1 MPKHFFPESVK
12 RFHDLLET
20 RKSVP
25 SLGTNIDALK
35 KVAWDYFSS
44 TGIPLHRRGNELWK
58 YTNLRPITDSS
69 FTLSSDSDVN
79 VEDIVNEIPW
89 SNDWHNIL
97 FINGVYRPDSLGK
110 LDLPSGLSISDFEH
124 KNMWTNFGSLAK
136 PNSGTFAALNTVF
149 VQDGISIKI
158 EPNTKIRKPI
168 NVIFVVSEVPRN
180 FATFPRVYLDVGE
193 NSEATMIESY
203 ISLTPHPVLTIP
215 VVEIE
220 QHPEA
225 VLRHYRIQ
233 MENENSFHIGST
245 RVVQKRNS
253 KFESSTFATGPRIGR
268 NDIHVSL
275 NEPYAMCQLHG
286 LYITFGDQQQ
296 DNEISTTHSKPSCT
310 SGQFYKGILAGK
322 STAVFSGGIVVEKGA
337 QKSIA
342 DQKDLNLLLSKGVE
356 IDTKPSLEIF
366 ADDVQCSHGATA
378 GHIDLNSLFYLQ
390 SRGLDFNTAKAMLI
404 RGFADEMIVE
414 FEPTELFEFI
424 SGLVDDIIPTLQS
437 QSDTIGTT

>member
-1 MPKHFFPESVK
+1 MPKYFFPESVK

-20 RKSVP
+20 QKP
-25 SLGTNIDALK
+25 SPPLGTNIEALK

-44 TGIPLHRRGNELWK
+44 TGLPLHRRGNELWK
-58 YTNLRPITDSS
+58 YTNLKPISDSS
-69 FTLSSDSDVN
+69 FTLSCDSDVN
-79 VEDIVNEIPW
+79 VEDIVKKIPW
-89 SNDWHNIL
+89 SKEWHNIL
-97 FINGVYRPDSLGK
+97 FMNGAYRPDSLRK
-110 LDLPSGLSISDFEH
+110 SDLPSGLCISDFQH
-124 KNMWTNFGSLAK
+124 NNMWTNFGSLAK
-136 PNSGTFAALNTVF
+136 PNSGTFTALNTAF

-158 EPNTKIRKPI
+158 EPNTKILQPI

-193 NSEATMIESY
+193 NSEATIIESY
-203 ISLTPHPVLTIP
+203 ISLTPYPILTIP

-220 QHPEA
+220 LNTEA

-233 MENENSFHIGST
+233 MENEKSFHFGST
-245 RVVQKRNS
+245 RVGQKRGS
-253 KFESSTFATGPRIGR
+253 KFVSSTFATGPRIGR

-275 NEPYAMCQLHG
+275 NEFDAMCQLHG

-322 STAVFSGGIVVEKGA
+322 STAVFSGDILVEKGA
-337 QKSIA
+337 QKSVA
-342 DQKDLNLLLSKGVE
+342 DQRDLNLLLSKGVE

-378 GHIDLNSLFYLQ
+378 GHIDLNTLFYLQ

-414 FEPTELFEFI
+414 FEPKELFKFV
-424 SGLVDDIIPTLQS
+424 SRFVDDIIPILQS